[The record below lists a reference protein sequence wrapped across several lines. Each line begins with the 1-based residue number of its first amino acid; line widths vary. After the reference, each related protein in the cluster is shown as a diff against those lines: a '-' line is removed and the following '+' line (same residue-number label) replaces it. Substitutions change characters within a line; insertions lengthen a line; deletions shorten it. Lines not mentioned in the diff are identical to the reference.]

1 MRRALQLASMIVCGL
16 GLVLWF
22 FGGMNTG
29 PSQWA
34 EDPQA
39 ADAAHAVA
47 NERRHVFRPG
57 IGFLGG
63 SLGLGLVFLGASLAL
78 RPRTTQTP
86 D

>member
-1 MRRALQLASMIVCGL
+1 MIVCGL

-78 RPRTTQTP
+78 RPRTAQTP

>member
-1 MRRALQLASMIVCGL
+1 MIVCGL

-22 FGGMNTG
+22 FGGMITG